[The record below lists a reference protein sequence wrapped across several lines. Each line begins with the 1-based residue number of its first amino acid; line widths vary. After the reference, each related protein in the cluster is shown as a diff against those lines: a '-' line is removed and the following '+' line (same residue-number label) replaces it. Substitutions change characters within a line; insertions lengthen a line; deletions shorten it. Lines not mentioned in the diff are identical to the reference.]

1 MKFYHFSEVPYPF
14 LPDLDSLS
22 SLRVDLPNSHYD
34 PVKGADLFHQRL
46 DEWCLCDDLG
56 INIMLNEHHQTP
68 TCVVPNIV
76 VTASALARQTK
87 NVRIL
92 ELGNP
97 IANRRDPVRIAEET
111 AMVDVLSRGRLE
123 CGFVRGVP
131 MEIAPSNNNPTQS
144 QSRFWEAHDLIKK
157 AWTTHDGP
165 FRWEGKYFNYR
176 AVNIWPRTYQQP
188 HPPIWITT
196 STFDNAIEI
205 GRRGYVC
212 ATFLV
217 GSEKAKQIF
226 DAYRKGYRESFGRD
240 PAPDR
245 FAYLGFSHVA
255 DTDEAAREP
264 AKKLL
269 WYLESAKQAPQWN
282 APPGYMPAEVM
293 VQLMGAPRTSG
304 FRKLD
309 VDFQIGFG
317 NFFTGNPDTVAKQ
330 IRAFHDAVGGIGNLL
345 LMGHA
350 GHMTHAETESHLKL
364 FAKDVVPQVQDLSLP
379 RTEAAE

>member
-1 MKFYHFSEVPYPF
+1 MKFYHFSETPYPF
-14 LPDLDSLS
+14 LPDLDTLPG
-22 SLRVDLPNSHYD
+22 LRVDLPNIHYD

-97 IANRRDPVRIAEET
+97 IANRRDPVRVAEET
-111 AMVDVLSRGRLE
+111 AMVDVLSRGRLD

-131 MEIAPSNNNPTQS
+131 MEIGPSNNNPTQS

-165 FRWEGKYFNYR
+165 FRWEGKYFHYR

-196 STFDNAIEI
+196 STLGNATEI
-205 GRRGYVC
+205 GRLGYVC

-240 PAPDR
+240 PGPDR

-255 DTDEAAREP
+255 ETDEAAREP

-269 WYLESAKQAPQWN
+269 WYMEAGKQKPQWT

-293 VQLMGAPRTSG
+293 VQLMGAPRTAG

-309 VDFQIGFG
+309 VDFQIEFG

-330 IRAFHDAVGGIGNLL
+330 IRKFHDEVGGIGNLL
-345 LMGHA
+345 LMGHS
-350 GHMTHAETESHLKL
+350 GHMTHEETESHLKL
-364 FAKDVVPQVQDLSLP
+364 FAKDVAPQVQGLSLP
-379 RTEAAE
+379 QTQAAE

>member
-1 MKFYHFSEVPYPF
+1 MKFYHFSETPYPI
-14 LPDLDSLS
+14 LPPLETLAGV
-22 SLRVDLPNSHYD
+22 RVDLPNSHYD

-87 NVRIL
+87 KVRIL

-97 IANRRDPVRIAEET
+97 IANRRDPVRVAEET

-144 QSRFWEAHDLIKK
+144 QARFWEAHDLIKK
-157 AWTTHDGP
+157 AWTSHDGP
-165 FRWEGKYFNYR
+165 FRWEGKYFHYR
-176 AVNIWPRTYQQP
+176 AVNIWPRPYQQP

-196 STFDNAIEI
+196 STLDNATEI
-205 GRRGYVC
+205 GRHGYVC

-217 GSEKAKQIF
+217 GSERAKAIF
-226 DAYRKGYRESFGRD
+226 DAYRKGYRETFGRD
-240 PAPDR
+240 PGIDR
-245 FAYLGFSHVA
+245 FAYLGFAHVA

-269 WYLESAKQAPQWN
+269 WYMEAGKQAPQWN
-282 APPGYMPAEVM
+282 APPGYMPAEAM
-293 VQLMGAPRTSG
+293 VALQGAPRTAQ

-317 NFFTGNPDTVAKQ
+317 NFFMGSPDTVAKQ
-330 IRAFHDAVGGIGNLL
+330 IQTFNEQVGGVGHLL
-345 LMGHA
+345 LMGQA
-350 GHMTHAETESHLKL
+350 GHMTHGETESHLKL
-364 FAKDVVPQVQDLSLP
+364 FAKNVVPQVEGLGQP
-379 RTEAAE
+379 RTAAAE